1 MPAAHVITV
10 TGLIPA
16 TRLGV
21 VDAHEHLFLRSPAM
35 PGQEMDDLD
44 RAVEEVREGA
54 ASGLGAIVE
63 MTPIGLG
70 RRPELLRALSEATG
84 VAVIAASGY
93 HRDAHY
99 PAGHWVHGAS
109 VETLAA
115 RVVTDLERGMHPAD
129 WLDPSMALDTGRG
142 PRTTA

>member
-1 MPAAHVITV
+1 MPAAHVVTV
-10 TGLIPA
+10 TGPIPA

-63 MTPIGLG
+63 MTPIN
-70 RRPELLRALSEATG
+70 R
-84 VAVIAASGY
+84 
-93 HRDAHY
+93 
-99 PAGHWVHGAS
+99 
-109 VETLAA
+109 
-115 RVVTDLERGMHPAD
+115 
-129 WLDPSMALDTGRG
+129 
-142 PRTTA
+142 